1 MTHLNRTNFSKE
13 DIGGEILPILTRGLY
28 RDTLDS
34 LREYIQNAIDAE
46 ATEIEVSIDR
56 DLVSISD
63 NGTGMGFEQARSAIR
78 LGVSDKSPLKNV
90 GFRGIGIYSSFNLCE
105 SLEIFTKSAKEQ
117 TTYRL
122 FFNFSRIRTQLLREQ
137 ERRSSGLAPELN
149 LEELLSDSVYM
160 ESLDDGPFEDHG
172 TMVLLEGLLED
183 VYYRINS
190 WGQVETYLQNSVP
203 LPFNPDFRYGNELTN
218 KFEERDYRVVPLT
231 LQMGTRKQPLYR
243 PYTNGIFQFGGIHPP
258 EFFDLKEGRHNFG
271 FAWVC
276 INDARATI
284 KDLDIRGLLVK
295 KFGFSIGDRRFLE
308 PYFGRTVFS
317 RRITGEIIVQHE
329 GLIPNAGRSDFEGG
343 SVLQRF
349 QEFLPKFTR
358 TVDSWANN
366 IQVNDRAREVLSEA
380 VFDLE
385 HINNRLPS
393 VQQDR
398 ELLVALNVTLSEIDR
413 RLKPHRRRLATSDPK
428 GFQKCQDLLSGSQQ
442 FVRQALVAQRVRRGK
457 LEQEVVR
464 AVQRETLTPTS
475 VQQERRENIPADLVA
490 LLETYGLLESESLRQ
505 FLRFLDDNVLKSNLV
520 GDTYAKAIV
529 ELRDHLEETL

>member
-1 MTHLNRTNFSKE
+1 MTQRNRTNFAKE

-34 LREYIQNAIDAE
+34 LREYIQNAIDAD
-46 ATEIEVSIDR
+46 ATEIEVSIDP

-63 NGTGMGFEQARSAIR
+63 NGTGMDITQARRAIR
-78 LGVSDKSPLKNV
+78 LGVSDKSPLENI

-137 ERRSSGLAPELN
+137 ERRNSSLSPELN

-160 ESLDDGPFEDHG
+160 EALDDGPFEDHG
-172 TMVLLEGLLED
+172 TMVILEGLLPD

-190 WGQVETYLQNSVP
+190 WDQVETYLQNSVP
-203 LPFNPDFRYGNELTN
+203 LPFNPDFRYAKELTN
-218 KFEERDYRVVPLT
+218 KFQDRDYRVVPLT
-231 LQMGTRKQPLYR
+231 LQMGTQKQPLYR

-258 EFFDLKEGRHNFG
+258 EFFDLKDGRQNFG

-276 INDARATI
+276 VNDARATI

-295 KFGFSIGDRRFLE
+295 KFGFSIGDRRFIE
-308 PYFGRTVFS
+308 SYFGRTVIS
-317 RRITGEIIVQHE
+317 RRITGEIIVQRE
-329 GLIPNAGRSDFEGG
+329 DLIPNAARSDFEGG
-343 SVLQRF
+343 SALQRF
-349 QEFLPKFTR
+349 QEYLPKFTR

-366 IQVNDRAREVLSEA
+366 IQENDRAREVLSVAAAELDDA
-380 VFDLE
+380 
-385 HINNRLPS
+385 NKRLPS
-393 VQQDR
+393 IQRDR
-398 ELLVALNVTLSEIDR
+398 EQLVVLNVKLSEIER
-413 RLKPHRRRLATSDPK
+413 RLKPHRSRLTRIDPE
-428 GFQKCQDLLSGSQQ
+428 GLEKCQQLLSGSQQ
-442 FVRQALVAQRVRRGK
+442 FVRQALLAQRMSRRK

-464 AVQRETLTPTS
+464 AIQREVLTPTS
-475 VQQERRENIPADLVA
+475 VEQGRKESIPADLVS
-490 LLETYGLLESESLRQ
+490 LLESYGLLESDSLRE
-505 FLRFLDDNVLKSNLV
+505 FLRFLDDNVLKSHLV
-520 GDTYAKAIV
+520 GDNYANAIV

>member
-1 MTHLNRTNFSKE
+1 MTQLNRTNFSKE

-34 LREYIQNAIDAE
+34 LREYIQNAIDAD
-46 ATEIEVSIDR
+46 ATEIEVSIDP

-63 NGTGMGFEQARSAIR
+63 NGTGMDVTQARRAIR
-78 LGVSDKSPLKNV
+78 LGVSDKNPLENV
-90 GFRGIGIYSSFNLCE
+90 GFRGIGIYSSFNLCD
-105 SLEIFTKSAKEQ
+105 SLEIFTKCAKEQ

-137 ERRSSGLAPELN
+137 ERRSSGLSPELN
-149 LEELLSDSVYM
+149 LEELLSESVYM

-172 TMVLLEGLLED
+172 TMVILEGLLPD

-190 WGQVETYLQNSVP
+190 WDQVETYLQNSVP
-203 LPFNPDFRYGNELTN
+203 LPFNPDFRYAKELTN

-231 LQMGTRKQPLYR
+231 LQMGTQKQPLYR
-243 PYTNGIFQFGGIHPP
+243 PYTNGAFQFGGIHPP
-258 EFFDLKEGRHNFG
+258 EFFDLKEGRQNFG

-276 INDARATI
+276 VNDARATI
-284 KDLDIRGLLVK
+284 KDLYIRGLLIK

-329 GLIPNAGRSDFEGG
+329 DLIPNAARSDFEGG
-343 SVLQRF
+343 SALQRF
-349 QEFLPKFTR
+349 QEYLPKFTR

-366 IQVNDRAREVLSEA
+366 IQENDRAREVLSVA
-380 VFDLE
+380 AADLDN
-385 HINNRLPS
+385 INKQLPS
-393 VQQDR
+393 IQRDR
-398 ELLVALNVTLSEIDR
+398 DRLVALNVALSEIDR
-413 RLKPHRRRLATSDPK
+413 RIKPHRRRLATIDPK
-428 GFQKCQDLLSGSQQ
+428 GIEKCQELLTGSQQ
-442 FVRQALVAQRVRRGK
+442 FVHTALVAQRSSRRK

-464 AVQRETLTPTS
+464 AIQREILTPTG
-475 VQQERRENIPADLVA
+475 VERERKENIPTDLVS

-505 FLRFLDDNVLKSNLV
+505 FLRFLDESVLKSHLE
-520 GDTYAKAIV
+520 GDTYSQSLV
-529 ELRDHLEETL
+529 EMRDHLEETL